1 MSQLRP
7 FHIAFPIK
15 NIDDTIKWYT
25 KILGCTIGRQN
36 SRWVDFDFFG
46 HQISGHLV
54 NQEDNLSET
63 NIVDGHNIPVRH
75 FGIILE
81 PNEWE
86 LLSKKLN
93 DSKIEFFIKPNT
105 RFKGE
110 KGEQSTF
117 FITDPNDNVL
127 EFKSFKNDSMIFEN

>member
-7 FHIAFPIK
+7 FHLAFPIK
-15 NIDDTIKWYT
+15 NINNTIKWYT
-25 KILGCTIGRQN
+25 KILGCTIGRQD

-46 HQISGHLV
+46 HQISGHLI

-105 RFKGE
+105 RFQGE